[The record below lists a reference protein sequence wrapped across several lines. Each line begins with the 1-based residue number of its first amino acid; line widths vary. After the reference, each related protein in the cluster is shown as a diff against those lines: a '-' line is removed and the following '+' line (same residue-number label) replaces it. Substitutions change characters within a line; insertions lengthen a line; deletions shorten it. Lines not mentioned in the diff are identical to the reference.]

1 MLYDD
6 KAFYVFVSD
15 DEYHTKK
22 MYYRSNAL
30 NGRLIISYYK
40 KDDDIV
46 IKINYPNKEILSRQ
60 DVDLNEYKLI
70 TKYYIER
77 MESDG
82 YEEYPTT
89 YEKIYGLGIYKKFF
103 VTGYTP
109 DMSCIE
115 KYLEYD
121 YLEYDELDT
130 IAENKKE
137 LTELED
143 LYNKCLDFDNPN
155 VVKKKFLEYDKNY
168 LTITKNFKDE
178 EFLI

>member
-15 DEYHTKK
+15 DEYLTKK
-22 MYYRSNAL
+22 MYYKSNEL
-30 NGRLIISYYK
+30 NGKLIISYYK
-40 KDDDIV
+40 LDDDIV
-46 IKINYPNKEILSRQ
+46 IKINYPDKVIQSKE
-60 DVDLNEYKLI
+60 VDLTNYKLI

-77 MESDG
+77 MEADG

-89 YEKIYGLGIYKKFF
+89 YEKVYGLGIYKKYF

-109 DMSCIE
+109 DMPCIE

-121 YLEYDELDT
+121 YLEYEKLDT
-130 IAENKKE
+130 IADNKKE
-137 LTELED
+137 LSELED
-143 LYNKCLDFDNPN
+143 LYNKCLDFDNPI

>member
-6 KAFYVFVSD
+6 KAFYIFVSD
-15 DEYHTKK
+15 DEYHNKK
-22 MYYRSNAL
+22 MIYRTNEL

-40 KDDDIV
+40 KEDDIV
-46 IKINYPNKEILSRQ
+46 IKINYPDKEIISKE
-60 DVDLNEYKLI
+60 VDLSNYDLI

-77 MESDG
+77 MESNG
-82 YEEYPTT
+82 FEEYPTT

-103 VTGYTP
+103 VSGYTP
-109 DMSCIE
+109 DMSCIK

-121 YLEYDELDT
+121 YLEYEKLDT

-143 LYNKCLDFDNPN
+143 LYNKCLDFDNPEL
-155 VVKKKFLEYDKNY
+155 VKKKFSEYDKNY
-168 LTITKNFKDE
+168 LNITRNFKDE